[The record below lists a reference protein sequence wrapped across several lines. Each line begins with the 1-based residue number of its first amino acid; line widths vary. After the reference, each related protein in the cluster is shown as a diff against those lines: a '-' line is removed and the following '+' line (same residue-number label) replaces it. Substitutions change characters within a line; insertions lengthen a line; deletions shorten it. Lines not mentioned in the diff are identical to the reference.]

1 MKHKFILL
9 LIFSLFIA
17 CGNRS
22 GENNELSVA
31 ATRPGRIKRYQV
43 PSGIVEYRL
52 TVKGNM
58 GVGKIS
64 GNGTTKLYF
73 KDYGA
78 LEVLDEQYK
87 QVTEV
92 NVFGQKQRQITQ
104 SHKMSK
110 YDNGTAYSVDF
121 DNRKI
126 YKMKDMGTG
135 LFKALK
141 NSGNIAGSTEDMMK
155 SAGGKKTGKEK
166 ILGYNCDIREV
177 MGSKIWMYKG
187 IPLKTENNMMGTTY
201 INEAVKA
208 RFDIE
213 VPDKYFRLPDYPV
226 VDAGAMMNMEAGEDM
241 QRDLENARKGPVLSY
256 DEFKQKMLTN
266 NPDMTGNDLKAAYK
280 MYKMAMGK

>member
-1 MKHKFILL
+1 MSAFLMSALL
-9 LIFSLFIA
+9 PVS
-17 CGNRS
+17 S
-22 GENNELSVA
+22 
-31 ATRPGRIKRYQV
+31 PQ
-43 PSGIVEYRL
+43 
-52 TVKGNM
+52 
-58 GVGKIS
+58 
-64 GNGTTKLYF
+64 
-73 KDYGA
+73 
-78 LEVLDEQYK
+78 
-87 QVTEV
+87 
-92 NVFGQKQRQITQ
+92 
-104 SHKMSK
+104 
-110 YDNGTAYSVDF
+110 
-121 DNRKI
+121 
-126 YKMKDMGTG
+126 
-135 LFKALK
+135 
-141 NSGNIAGSTEDMMK
+141 IAGKTALDVLPEDMMK

-187 IPLKTENNMMGTTY
+187 VPLKTENNMMGTTY

-256 DEFKQKMLTN
+256 DEFKQKMLTD